1 MTKKSDA
8 MRDALLNAVEAKQA
22 KDKKKKNK
30 ERRSASFAAGD
41 SFLSLPFDKQI
52 EASPCKPVGINGST
66 FYYIDACKQLREMA
80 ADKHSPRGITSLY
93 VPFSEILPDLFPHY
107 NKNGDVDG
115 FDSNAAANFLMDAC
129 ARKGIWDS
137 AYKERGVGAW
147 PTDDGGL
154 VFHCGDKILRVS
166 KDGTEKWFE
175 PGEIDDYIY
184 PAQAKTPRPVD
195 TDKTADADAEE
206 LRSLFEKWNF
216 TAGNDL
222 AAHLLVGWVGAA
234 MLSGALDW
242 RPSIWIMARAGSG
255 KSTLQTV
262 IRSLFGKNGIVKAAD
277 ATEAGIRQ
285 TLKNSTL
292 PVSFD
297 EAEAEEENKRQSKIL
312 ALVRIAASGDVSLR
326 GSEGHTAKMFALRSP
341 FFFSSILPPPMENA
355 DADRILILS
364 LKKADGVEPII
375 DAQRLE
381 RIGQSIKRRMIDGWP
396 FFKERFRA
404 FREQLASEGIKEP
417 RYLDQFGTLLTC
429 ADIALHPPKEEFY
442 IDDVEAEFV
451 RRTKDLCAEIKIE
464 NESDAK
470 RCLNKL
476 MTSVTDTWRGGTKKL
491 ISELIDSVRQNSGD
505 AVDDEAVLERN
516 GMRIFSRRSP
526 TTGIESQY
534 FFIANQHDGLRKIFD
549 GTKWAG
555 KGSTIGGWVNALRQ
569 LEFQNQS
576 AAVRCGKMTQ
586 RGTIFALNDIAPT
599 NGVDDV

>member
-22 KDKKKKNK
+22 KEKKRKKQ
-30 ERRSASFAAGD
+30 ASFAAGG
-41 SFLSLPFDKQI
+41 FLSLPFDQQL
-52 EASPCKPVGINGST
+52 EVCPCKPVGINGST
-66 FYYIDACKQLREMA
+66 FYYVDAKGQLRELV
-80 ADKHSPRGITSLY
+80 ADKHSPRGITSLF
-93 VPFSEILPDLFPHY
+93 VPNSYILQELFPHF

-115 FDSNAAANFLMDAC
+115 FDCNAAANFLMDAC

-147 PTDDGGL
+147 PADDGGL
-154 VFHCGDKILRVS
+154 VFHCGDKILRVA
-166 KDGTEKWFE
+166 KDGTEKWFD

-184 PAQAKTPRPVD
+184 PAQAKTPRPAD
-195 TDKTADADAEE
+195 TDRNADADAEE

-216 TAGNDL
+216 SAGRDL

-255 KSTLQTV
+255 KSTLQNV

-326 GSEGHTAKMFALRSP
+326 GSEGHSAKMFALRSP

-364 LKKADGVEPII
+364 LKKADGAEPLI
-375 DAQRLE
+375 DPQRLE
-381 RIGQSIKRRMIDGWP
+381 KIGQSIKRRMIDGWP
-396 FFKERFRA
+396 FFKQRFQA
-404 FREQLASEGIKEP
+404 FREQLADRPNVTFKVYPELNHCFVNGIYNDILKASKE
-417 RYLDQFGTLLTC
+417 YGVEQHIGGEVFD
-429 ADIALHPPKEEFY
+429 DIA
-442 IDDVEAEFV
+442 A
-451 RRTKDLCAEIKIE
+451 
-464 NESDAK
+464 
-470 RCLNKL
+470 
-476 MTSVTDTWRGGTKKL
+476 
-491 ISELIDSVRQNSGD
+491 
-505 AVDDEAVLERN
+505 
-516 GMRIFSRRSP
+516 
-526 TTGIESQY
+526 
-534 FFIANQHDGLRKIFD
+534 FIQAQ
-549 GTKWAG
+549 
-555 KGSTIGGWVNALRQ
+555 Q
-569 LEFQNQS
+569 
-576 AAVRCGKMTQ
+576 
-586 RGTIFALNDIAPT
+586 
-599 NGVDDV
+599 

>member
-22 KDKKKKNK
+22 KEKKKKK
-30 ERRSASFAAGD
+30 QASFAAGG
-41 SFLSLPFDKQI
+41 FLSLPFDQQL
-52 EASPCKPVGINGST
+52 EVCPCKPVGINGST
-66 FYYIDACKQLREMA
+66 FYYVDAKGQLRELV
-80 ADKHSPRGITSLY
+80 ADKHSPRGITSLF
-93 VPFSEILPDLFPHY
+93 VPNSYILQELFPHF

-115 FDSNAAANFLMDAC
+115 FDCNAAANFLMDAC

-147 PTDDGGL
+147 PADDGGL
-154 VFHCGDKILRVS
+154 VFHCGDKILRVA
-166 KDGTEKWFE
+166 KDGTEKWFD

-184 PAQAKTPRPVD
+184 PAQAKTPRPAD
-195 TDKTADADAEE
+195 TDRNADADAEE

-216 TAGNDL
+216 SAGRDL

-255 KSTLQTV
+255 KSTLQNV

-326 GSEGHTAKMFALRSP
+326 GSEGHSAKMFALRSP

-364 LKKADGVEPII
+364 LKKADGAEPLI
-375 DAQRLE
+375 DPQRLE
-381 RIGQSIKRRMIDGWP
+381 KIGQSIKRRMIDGWP
-396 FFKERFRA
+396 YFRERFQA
-404 FREQLASEGIKEP
+404 FREQLLSEGIKEP
-417 RYLDQFGTLLTC
+417 RYLDQFGTLLAC
-429 ADIALHPPKEEFY
+429 ADIALHPPKADFF
-442 IDDVEAEFV
+442 IDDQEAEFIK
-451 RRTKDLCAEIKIE
+451 RTKDLCAEIKIE

-476 MTSVTDTWRGGTKKL
+476 LTSVTDTWRGGTKKL
-491 ISELIDSVRQNSGD
+491 ISELIDSVRNNSGD
-505 AVDDEAVLERN
+505 AVDDEEVLERN
-516 GMRIFSRRSP
+516 GMRIFARRSP

-534 FFIANQHDGLRKIFD
+534 LFIANQHDGLRKIFD

-569 LEFQNQS
+569 LDVQNQS

-586 RGTIFALNDIAPT
+586 RGTVFALNDIAPT
-599 NGVDDV
+599 NGGDDV

>member
-1 MTKKSDA
+1 MSKKNDA

-22 KDKKKKNK
+22 KDKKKKK
-30 ERRSASFAAGD
+30 QASFPAGG
-41 SFLSLPFDKQI
+41 FLSLPFEQQI
-52 EASPCKPVGINGST
+52 EVCPCKPVGINGSSF
-66 FYYIDACKQLREMA
+66 FYVDASKQLRELA
-80 ADKHSPRGITSLY
+80 AEKHSPRGITSLFVPSSY
-93 VPFSEILPDLFPHY
+93 VLPELFPHF

-115 FDSNAAANFLMDAC
+115 FDCNAAANFLMDAC

-147 PTDDGGL
+147 PADDGGL
-154 VFHCGDKILRVS
+154 VFHCGDKILRVA
-166 KDGTEKWFE
+166 KDGSEKWFE
-175 PGEIDDYIY
+175 PGEIDEYIY
-184 PAQAKTPRPVD
+184 PAQAKTPRPAES
-195 TDKTADADAEE
+195 DKDADADAAE
-206 LRSLFEKWNF
+206 LRALFEKWNF
-216 TAGNDL
+216 AAGRDL

-255 KSTLQTV
+255 KSTLQNV
-262 IRSLFGKNGIVKAAD
+262 IRALFGKNGIVKAAD

-326 GSEGHTAKMFALRSP
+326 GSEGHSAKMFALRSP

-375 DAQRLE
+375 DPQRLE

-396 FFKERFRA
+396 YFRDRFQA
-404 FREQLASEGIKEP
+404 FRERLAAEGIKEP
-417 RYLDQFGTLLTC
+417 RYLDQFGTLLAC
-429 ADIALHPPKEEFY
+429 ADIALHPPKQEFY
-442 IDDVEAEFV
+442 LDEEEDAFIK
-451 RRTKDLCAEIKIE
+451 RTKQLCAEIKIE

-476 MTSVTDTWRGGTKKL
+476 MTSVTDTWRSGSKKL
-491 ISELIDSVRQNSGD
+491 ISELIDEVRQGTDD
-505 AVDDEAVLERN
+505 AKDAEDVLERN
-516 GMRIFSRRSP
+516 GMRIFSRRLT
-526 TTGIESQY
+526 TTGVEVR
-534 FFIANQHDGLRKIFD
+534 FLFVANQHDGLRKIFD

-569 LEFQNQS
+569 LEVPNTS
-576 AAVRCGKMTQ
+576 EAIRCGKMTQ
-586 RGTIFALNDIAPT
+586 RGTTFVL
-599 NGVDDV
+599 DDLVPAADGGADA